1 MIIMYNDMLTLNDD
15 KNKIQINFQ
24 DKYKFTS
31 KEFMARI
38 ATVNLNR
45 SDLDGELRL
54 DEYFERIDPEPPDQ
68 PSNETLRPSFD
79 NGVNFRADITTVSS
93 HSHDLFHLVSCN
105 KRCPNISKISD
116 RVSY

>member
-38 ATVNLNR
+38 ATVNL
-45 SDLDGELRL
+45 S
-54 DEYFERIDPEPPDQ
+54 IVVIWM
-68 PSNETLRPSFD
+68 
-79 NGVNFRADITTVSS
+79 VNFDLMNTLKELIQS
-93 HSHDLFHLVSCN
+93 HQINHQMKLYDPHLIMES
-105 KRCPNISKISD
+105 IFAQT
-116 RVSY
+116 